1 MTSQIYSTTGR
12 KVSSKMQCPKC
23 RFPASKV
30 VSTNEDESGV
40 TIRKRRCKSCEHV
53 FFTAQEPEYMV
64 KSENIAW
71 KSGKLFLRDN
81 SAPLASLRI
90 STQPYH
96 ALMRAGC
103 KTVNQVAGL
112 SDDQILAIKGV
123 GVKFL
128 LEIRTAIRRWK
139 DRPEDFSLQG

>member
-1 MTSQIYSTTGR
+1 MPSQIYSPTGR

-23 RFPASKV
+23 RFLASKV

-53 FFTAQEPEYMV
+53 FFTAQEPEYIV

-71 KSGKLFLRDN
+71 KSGRLSLRDN
-81 SAPLASLRI
+81 SAPLASLGI
-90 STQPYH
+90 PTQPYH
-96 ALMRAGC
+96 ALMRAGY

-128 LEIRTAIRRWK
+128 LEIRTATRGWK
-139 DRPEDFSLQG
+139 NRSEDFLPQG